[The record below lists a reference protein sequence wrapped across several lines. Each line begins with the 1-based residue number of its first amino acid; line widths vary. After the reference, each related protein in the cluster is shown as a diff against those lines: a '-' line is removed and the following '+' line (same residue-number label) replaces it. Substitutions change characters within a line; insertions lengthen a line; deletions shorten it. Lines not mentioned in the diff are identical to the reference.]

1 MGQTHRTFQ
10 RPTQSTHHLLT
21 STPPQSCHLNPPP
34 NSVISTGGAL
44 LRRSGEIPAL
54 VLFNLPQPLSFRP
67 KRSVV
72 EKPPHWLSFTPAKSS
87 WNIKQNPT
95 QPCHLDLSNVEGPR
109 FCAVV
114 EKPPHWLSVTP
125 AKFSWNIKQNP
136 TQPCHLDAEER
147 RRTALCA
154 AAERSSNCFSSNPP
168 QPCHLDRRRAFC
180 AVVERSPNWLSFIPA
195 KSS

>member
-1 MGQTHRTFQ
+1 MGQTHRIFQ

-72 EKPPHWLSFTPAKSS
+72 EKPPHWLS
-87 WNIKQNPT
+87 
-95 QPCHLDLSNVEGPR
+95 
-109 FCAVV
+109 
-114 EKPPHWLSVTP
+114 VTP

-154 AAERSSNCFSSNPP
+154 AAERPSNCFSSTPP
-168 QPCHLDRRRAFC
+168 QTLSSRPKARFLRRSG
-180 AVVERSPNWLSFIPA
+180 EIPELA
-195 KSS
+195 LLHPGTI